1 MAPHGLDRSQPFEIM
16 VVDDNPNILKLLSN
30 LLAKKGYRVRTAI
43 SGKLALRSVASQP
56 PDLILLDVK
65 MPEMDGFEVCRYL
78 KSKRDHRNI
87 PIIFISAL
95 DEMDQKI
102 EGFKAGGVDYITKP
116 FESEEVL
123 VRVKT
128 HLKLKELTEHLEY
141 KVTERTAELTHANQI
156 LRREIQQR
164 CQTELALQKAR
175 DDLERMVE
183 KRTAELTIRNLQLK
197 NEIDRHHKTEVALS
211 ESEIKYRTIFETTAA
226 ATMIVDEDGTISLV
240 NTEYERL
247 SGYSKAQIEGK
258 TKWTEFIVEEDLE
271 RMQTYHRLR
280 RIDPDAA
287 PRNYECRVKNKKGQ
301 VRNMFVTVAMMPG
314 TGKSVASFLD
324 VSKLKRVEQNL
335 RASESRLRY
344 LSSCLLAAQENER
357 QRIAMEIH
365 DELGQNL
372 AVLKLQLNSLAK
384 RLRKDQG
391 PLKADYK
398 KVLGFIDY
406 IIEEM
411 RRISRDLSPSI
422 VQDLKLCR
430 SLKWMLHDFNKHNGI
445 RISHEMIDI
454 DTLFDAKEQ
463 VIIYRIFQEALNNI
477 RKHAH
482 AQHLKV
488 AIYEEKNHVHIAIE
502 DDGRGFDLDELK
514 QRHPAERGLGIA
526 SLEERA
532 RMLGGSFSLTT
543 EKGKGTCLAVTIPVG
558 LERGVS

>member
-1 MAPHGLDRSQPFEIM
+1 MIPYGLDRSRPFEIM
-16 VVDDNPNILKLLSN
+16 VVDDNPNILKLLSD
-30 LLAKKGYRVRTAI
+30 LLVEKGYRVRTAI
-43 SGKLALRSVASQP
+43 SGKLALRSIASQP

-65 MPEMDGFEVCRYL
+65 MPEMDGFEVSRYL
-78 KSKRDHRNI
+78 KSKRNHRNI

-95 DEMDQKI
+95 DKMDQKI

-116 FESEEVL
+116 FQSEEVL

-128 HLKLKELTEHLEY
+128 HLKLKELTEHLEQ
-141 KVTERTAELTHANQI
+141 KVVERTAEITQTNQI

-164 CQTELALQKAR
+164 CRTELALQKAR
-175 DDLERMVE
+175 NNLERMVE
-183 KRTAELTIRNLQLK
+183 KRTAELTIKNLQLK

-226 ATMIVDEDGTISLV
+226 ATMIVEEDDIISLI
-240 NTEYERL
+240 NTEFERL
-247 SGYSKAQIEGK
+247 FGYSKAQIEGK
-258 TKWTEFIVEEDLE
+258 TKWMEFIVEEDLE
-271 RMQTYHRLR
+271 MMQTYHRLR
-280 RIDPDAA
+280 HIDPDAA
-287 PRNYECRVKNKKGQ
+287 PRNYECRVKGKNGQ
-301 VRNMFVTVAMMPG
+301 VRNMYVTVALMPG
-314 TGKSVASFLD
+314 TGKSVVSLLD
-324 VSKLKRVEQNL
+324 VSKLKNVEQNL
-335 RASESRLRY
+335 RESESRLRY

-430 SLKWMLHDFNKHNGI
+430 SLKWMLHDFNKHNGV
-445 RISHEMIDI
+445 RISHKMIDI

-477 RKHAH
+477 RKHAR
-482 AQHLKV
+482 AQNVKV
-488 AIYEEKNHVHIAIE
+488 AIYEEDKHVHIAIE
-502 DDGRGFDLDELK
+502 DDGRGFDPNELK

-543 EKGKGTCLAVTIPVG
+543 EKGKGTCLAITIPIG
-558 LERGVS
+558 LERGLS